1 MKKVIL
7 SSLVL
12 LLVTACAKK
21 PESIEASYIS
31 PTIYN
36 DWSCSQL
43 AEEQE
48 RLSHAYQQVA
58 AQQNKARGNDI
69 AGVILIGLPVS
80 SLSGD
85 NVAPQVANIKGQQ
98 QTIEQTMIR
107 KNCSR

>member
-1 MKKVIL
+1 MKKIAL
-7 SSLVL
+7 SALAL
-12 LLVTACAKK
+12 LLVTACAKR

-31 PTIYN
+31 PTIYS
-36 DWSCSQL
+36 DWSCKQL
-43 AEEQE
+43 SEEQE
-48 RLSHAYQQVA
+48 RLTHAYAQVA